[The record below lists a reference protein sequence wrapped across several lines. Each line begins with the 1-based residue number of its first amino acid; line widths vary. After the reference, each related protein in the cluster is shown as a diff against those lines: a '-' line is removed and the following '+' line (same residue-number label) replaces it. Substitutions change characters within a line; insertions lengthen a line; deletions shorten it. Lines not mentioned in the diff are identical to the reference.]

1 MSNANPSPIAQLK
14 RIYGWR
20 RLKVVLI
27 TCLIFNFLFGLS
39 WQAPMWMLTAR
50 LALIGFTQLTVFGL
64 LEAWPLRLPRWLPR
78 WALQVL
84 GVALITPPIAFAAY
98 SLTLA
103 SSMPTWWTDPDRL
116 MGWFTMTLMGLLVAP
131 WICVSALFQKI
142 TNAAEKQALGF
153 ALEKSELERRASEA
167 RLTLLQAQME
177 PHFLFNTLANIREL
191 VLAGSTQA
199 PQVLESLIAY
209 LRAAVPRL
217 RDSGATLRQELDL
230 VRAYLDIMQMRMPD
244 RLKYRIDAQTGAM
257 ELPCPPMSLLTLVEN
272 AVHHGIDPQEEGG
285 EIFISAEQIGDR
297 LRLSVRDDGAGLR
310 ATSPTKDASSQSDRL
325 GTGLTRLRER
335 LVLAHGTTASL
346 QLQPAPPR
354 GTLATLEYP
363 VLQRTPASAALNPQ
377 SASAH

>member
-64 LEAWPLRLPRWLPR
+64 LEAWPRRLPRWLPR

-191 VLAGSTQA
+191 VLAGSSQA

-244 RLKYRIDAQTGAM
+244 RLKYRIDTQAGVM
-257 ELPCPPMSLLTLVEN
+257 DLPCPPMSLLTLVEN

-285 EIFISAEQIGDR
+285 EIFISAEQVGDR

-310 ATSPTKDASSQSDRL
+310 ATSLTQGASSQSDRL